1 MFSGEDSYNISLLS
15 SQLLRKQT
23 KRKSV
28 KNKNKNKKSRT
39 FLVVQWLALCAP
51 SAGVLGL
58 IPGQGTTLHMQ
69 QL

>member
-28 KNKNKNKKSRT
+28 KKKNKKSRT